1 MNSMSL
7 CEREREKKIGQ
18 KKRFRLPKP
27 IYIKIQDT
35 KVDIY
40 KPMF

>member
-7 CEREREKKIGQ
+7 CEREREKNWT

>member
-1 MNSMSL
+1 MSL
-7 CEREREKKIGQ
+7 CEREKKKNIGQ
-18 KKRFRLPKP
+18 KKKRFRLPKP